1 MPVDLTMRVVPLGQ
15 QSTVIMQLVRPGAC
29 WEARYS
35 TNVRN
40 ANGLFRA
47 RPD

>member
-1 MPVDLTMRVVPLGQ
+1 
-15 QSTVIMQLVRPGAC
+15 VRPGAC

-35 TNVRN
+35 TNERN
-40 ANGLFRA
+40 TNGLFRA